1 MAISARAP
9 LRRVKAA
16 RTLIALEIEFGKFIA
31 TANLRAPPAVQESM
45 MHLLLAA
52 LFAAAAAAVP
62 PPPNP
67 ASDMDGYL
75 KVAVEAAAHREMHR
89 VSEEDFIRMSR
100 EPGTII
106 LDARSAA
113 KFTELH
119 VKGAINLPFPDIA
132 VATLRDRLP
141 DKNAR
146 ILIYCNNNF
155 ENAEGP
161 FPSKASRAAL
171 NISTFIALYGYGY
184 HNVYEL
190 APLVDIRESKLEF
203 EKGC

>member
-1 MAISARAP
+1 
-9 LRRVKAA
+9 
-16 RTLIALEIEFGKFIA
+16 
-31 TANLRAPPAVQESM
+31 M
-45 MHLLLAA
+45 MQLLFAA
-52 LFAAAAAAVP
+52 LFAAAAAV

-67 ASDMDGYL
+67 AIDMDGYL
-75 KVAVEAAAHREMHR
+75 KVATEAAAHRELHR

-113 KFTELH
+113 KFAELH

-132 VATLRDRLP
+132 IATLRDRVP
-141 DKNAR
+141 DTNTR

-155 ENAEGP
+155 LGAEQP

-184 HNVYEL
+184 RNVYEL
-190 APLVDIRESKLEF
+190 APLVDISESKLEF